1 MNSEDVHRH
10 NFFSLFSSPRYREK
24 DQSNFRM
31 YYKSQLGPFMQHPYE
46 LLMENASG
54 EPLHVEMSLASIHF
68 KGIWNAI
75 AIFRDVTAHVQ
86 EERRER
92 ESWINAVLQGSPIP
106 QFMIDTNH
114 TIIFW
119 NRALEEYTG
128 IKAGDII
135 GTKQQ
140 WRAFMTLNGRAW
152 QTCSSIMLLKKFP
165 GGTKQ
170 NSVNPG
176 WWKVR
181 TRPQIFSRKWEKKGN
196 GCSSQQRLSGTQW
209 VVSSE
214 CLKPLR
220 ILLIPCSTNRGE
232 RRIRSPKSYSRY
244 AG

>member
-1 MNSEDVHRH
+1 MH
-10 NFFSLFSSPRYREK
+10 
-24 DQSNFRM
+24 
-31 YYKSQLGPFMQHPYE
+31 YKSQLGPFMQHPYE

-140 WRAFMTLNGRAW
+140 WRVFYDTERPCLAD
-152 QTCSSIMLLKKFP
+152 LLLDNAAEEIP
-165 GGTKQ
+165 R
-170 NSVNPG
+170 
-176 WWKVR
+176 WVR
-181 TRPQIFSRKWEKKGN
+181 NKIQ
-196 GCSSQQRLSGTQW
+196 
-209 VVSSE
+209 
-214 CLKPLR
+214 
-220 ILLIPCSTNRGE
+220 
-232 RRIRSPKSYSRY
+232 
-244 AG
+244 